1 MSYMYVNM
9 ILHAHLPYVR
19 HREANRLEERW
30 LYEAITET
38 YIPLLWNLEEGMK
51 QKFTISFSPPLL
63 EMLSDPLIQRRYLH
77 HLDKTDSLIQKEIA
91 HAKNEQELVLSRFYE
106 ERFRKIR
113 ETFLNYSQ
121 NIILGF
127 KHFFELG
134 QIECITSSATHTFLP
149 YLKTEQGLHMQVK
162 HGITCFEKHFGRKP
176 RGLWLPEC
184 AYSPGLDKRLFLEG
198 IQYTFVDEHAI
209 TNADP
214 TPTHG
219 VGAPVY
225 SPHGVA
231 LFARNQALSNY
242 IWSSSYGYPGDQGYR
257 EFYRDIAYDREWDYI
272 SPYIHPE
279 GIRIDSGL
287 KYHRITGQT
296 EFKELYN
303 PDIAEDRV
311 KTHAHHFRTI
321 LKEQLDRFGNQS
333 FPPHI
338 ATLPFDAEL
347 FGHWWFEGP
356 AWLKELLSY
365 SLHQIEAITP
375 NEFLDR
381 HFKDLETCHI
391 SFATWGRDGY
401 GDVWLNEKNEWMYRQ
416 YHWMEKKLIE
426 LMATVEN
433 GDDLKNKTIKQLA
446 RDWMLA
452 TSSDWAFILDNES
465 ASDYATKRCMEHINR
480 FTFLVE
486 KMENN
491 EVSEELLMNLE
502 SDYPFLK
509 EIDLSPLKS
518 QHDLYV
524 AQQQKA
530 TSSRKV
536 LMLTWEYPPRI
547 VGGLARHVYE
557 LSKSIAKQGYDV
569 YVITAKDNDSPFY
582 EFSEG
587 VHIYRVDTYQ
597 QENDDFIHWI
607 DSLNLSLV
615 EQALEL
621 SKKISFD
628 FIHAHDWLVE
638 GAAVTL
644 KKAIDAPLIATIH
657 ATEHGRNQ
665 GIFTSLQENI
675 HNREISLMEQAS
687 TVLVCSEYMKSEV
700 TKLDSRLEEKV
711 RVIPNGVDL
720 SYFHCPV
727 EIDHNLSEYISSED
741 HIVFSIGRIVPEKG
755 FQTLIEAVPHVLK
768 NHSNVKFII
777 GGTGPLEKKYHDL
790 IKAKNLGQYIQLI
803 GFVNDE
809 ERNQLLT
816 NCDVAVFPS
825 LYEPF
830 GIAAL
835 EAMIAKKPIVV
846 SNTGGLTSFVKNGIT
861 GLTVTPGSPEELAK
875 AISVLLS
882 NRPLA
887 MKMAHKGQQLA
898 LNEYNWDTVGQ
909 RTIRHYEHLLELQT
923 SIGS

>member
-1 MSYMYVNM
+1 MYVNI

-38 YIPLLWNLEEGMK
+38 YIPLLWNLEEGTK

-63 EMLSDPLIQRRYLH
+63 EMLGDPLIQRRYLH
-77 HLDKTDSLIQKEIA
+77 HLDKTDSLIQKEIVN
-91 HAKNEQELVLSRFYE
+91 AKSEKELAISRFYE

-113 ETFLNYSQ
+113 ETFLKYNQ
-121 NIILGF
+121 NINSGF

-134 QIECITSSATHTFLP
+134 YIECITSSATHTFLP
-149 YLKTEQGLHMQVK
+149 YLQTEQGLHMQIK
-162 HGITCFEKHFGRKP
+162 HGIMCFEKHFGRKP
-176 RGLWLPEC
+176 RGIWLPEC
-184 AYSPGLDKRLFLEG
+184 AYSPGLDKRLYLEG

-214 TPTHG
+214 TPTNG
-219 VGAPVY
+219 VGAPMY

-242 IWSSSYGYPGDQGYR
+242 IWSSSYGYPGDHDYR
-257 EFYRDIAYDREWDYI
+257 EFYRDIAFDREWDYI
-272 SPYIHPE
+272 RPYIHPE

-296 EFKELYN
+296 ECKELYN
-303 PDIAEDRV
+303 PKIAEQRV
-311 KTHAHHFRTI
+311 KAHAHHFRTI
-321 LKEQLDRFGNQS
+321 LQEQLQRFGNQS

-356 AWLKELLSY
+356 AWLNELLSH
-365 SLHQIEAITP
+365 SLHQIEEITP

-381 HFKDLETCHI
+381 HFKDLQTGHI

-401 GDVWLNEKNEWMYRQ
+401 GDVWLNEKNEWMYRH

-426 LMATVEN
+426 LMATEES
-433 GDDLKNKTIKQLA
+433 GDELTNKAIEQLV
-446 RDWMLA
+446 REWMLA

-465 ASDYATKRCMEHINR
+465 ASDYATNRCMEHINR
-480 FTFLVE
+480 FTFLLE
-486 KMENN
+486 KLEKSR
-491 EVSEELLMNLE
+491 VTEELLMNLE
-502 SDYPFLK
+502 SDFPFLK
-509 EIDLSPLKS
+509 EIDLSPLQS

-524 AQQQKA
+524 AHQQKA

-536 LMLTWEYPPRI
+536 LMLSWEYPPRI
-547 VGGLARHVYE
+547 IGGLARHVYE
-557 LSKSIAKQGYDV
+557 LSKSIAKQGYEV
-569 YVITAKDNDSPFY
+569 YVVTAKEKDCSFY

-587 VHIYRVDTYQ
+587 VHVYRVDTYQ
-597 QENDDFIHWI
+597 AQTEDFIHWI
-607 DSLNLSLV
+607 DSLNLSIL

-644 KKAIDAPLIATIH
+644 KRAIDVPLIATIH

-665 GIFTSLQENI
+665 GIFTTLQSNI
-675 HNREISLMEQAS
+675 QNREISLMEEAS

-700 TKLDSRLEEKV
+700 SKLDSRFEAKLK
-711 RVIPNGVDL
+711 VIPNGVDL

-727 EIDHNLSEYISSED
+727 EIDDHLSEYILTQD

-790 IKAKNLGQYIQLI
+790 IKAKDLGQYIKLI

-809 ERNQLLT
+809 ERNQLL
-816 NCDVAVFPS
+816 NSCHVAVFPS

-846 SNTGGLTSFVKNGIT
+846 SNTGGLTSFVKNGVT

-898 LNEYNWDTVGQ
+898 LNEYNWDTVCQ
-909 RTIRHYEHLLELQT
+909 RTIRQYEHLLALQT